1 MLRFDGL
8 ASDACARMPFAN
20 VGMARHSF
28 GSQHLCALS
37 SVGDIG
43 LSVPKQWMDGASQRT
58 MPMSCNMAASS
69 TNWRSRHSSGSRL
82 AKAKAKS
89 ATLRL

>member
-20 VGMARHSF
+20 AGMARHSF
-28 GSQHLCALS
+28 GSQHLCALA

-43 LSVPKQWMDGASQRT
+43 FRSTAMDG
-58 MPMSCNMAASS
+58 
-69 TNWRSRHSSGSRL
+69 RSIATHNADVVQHGRL
-82 AKAKAKS
+82 FNK
-89 ATLRL
+89 LQVEI